1 MVDNDMQEIMRKLWK
16 KIWNK
21 EFISYVFWGLT
32 TTILNIV
39 LYALLCYWMKY
50 WIANIIAIVT
60 CKVYSYF
67 TNKFLVFKSKCDNLI
82 AVIKEL
88 VTYILATGVS
98 GLVDFFGVL
107 LLVEVMMVDQQIA
120 KYIIAI
126 VVMLVNY
133 VLRKKFVFKNG
144 TNRESVKR

>member
-1 MVDNDMQEIMRKLWK
+1 MVENDMQEVIRKLWK
-16 KIWNK
+16 KIWSK
-21 EFISYVFWGLT
+21 EFILYVFWGLT

-39 LYALLCYWMKY
+39 LYALLCYLMKY

-67 TNKFLVFKSKCDNLI
+67 TNKFFVFKSKCGNLL
-82 AVIKEL
+82 AVMREL
-88 VTYILATGVS
+88 GTYIMTTGVS
-98 GLVDFFGVL
+98 ALADFFGVL
-107 LLVEVMMVDQQIA
+107 LLVEVVMVDQQIA